1 MLICFDPVFGNFC
14 LFVFMQFVFLCCLI
28 YIIICFEPVFSNFC
42 LIIIIIANNNNNN
55 NILINITEGLHCY
68 FQFLPP
74 GAKFYK
80 FELGPGRRGQNFTP
94 PEKPFQVQRS

>member
-55 NILINITEGLHCY
+55 NILINITEGLPLL
-68 FQFLPP
+68 FSISTS
-74 GAKFYK
+74 G
-80 FELGPGRRGQNFTP
+80 G
-94 PEKPFQVQRS
+94 